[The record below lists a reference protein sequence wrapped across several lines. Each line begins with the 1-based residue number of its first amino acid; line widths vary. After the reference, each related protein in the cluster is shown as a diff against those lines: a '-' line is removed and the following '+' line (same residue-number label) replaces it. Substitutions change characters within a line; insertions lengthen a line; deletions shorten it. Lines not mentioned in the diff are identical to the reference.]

1 MDKNF
6 QEIFNSIKN
15 QKAFLKDRY
24 KVKEI
29 GVFGSFVKGEQ
40 KRGSDVDILVV
51 FENEMELGGFEYI
64 GLMNDLE
71 DYLMKILNIKPHLA
85 SKRHAMA
92 SDKWELIEN
101 EMVYVFEEKIKCR
114 RGK

>member
-40 KRGSDVDILVV
+40 KRGRDVDILVV
-51 FENEMELGGFEYI
+51 RENEMELGGFEYI

-71 DYLMKILNIKPHLA
+71 PGN
-85 SKRHAMA
+85 R
-92 SDKWELIEN
+92 EL
-101 EMVYVFEEKIKCR
+101 
-114 RGK
+114 

>member
-24 KVKEI
+24 K
-29 GVFGSFVKGEQ
+29 
-40 KRGSDVDILVV
+40 
-51 FENEMELGGFEYI
+51 
-64 GLMNDLE
+64 
-71 DYLMKILNIKPHLA
+71 KILNIKPHLA

-101 EMVYVFEEKIKCR
+101 EMVYVFEEKIKGR

>member
-40 KRGSDVDILVV
+40 KRGSDVDVLVV

-71 DYLMKILNIKPHLA
+71 DYLMKIW
-85 SKRHAMA
+85 KR
-92 SDKWELIEN
+92 
-101 EMVYVFEEKIKCR
+101 V
-114 RGK
+114 

>member
-71 DYLMKILNIKPHLA
+71 DYLMKIW
-85 SKRHAMA
+85 KR
-92 SDKWELIEN
+92 
-101 EMVYVFEEKIKCR
+101 V
-114 RGK
+114 